1 MMGME
6 GGPPATVVL
15 RPDGTYLSLCLL
27 AGLVVRL
34 YSTLA
39 AVLMAGVAPVIPPIA
54 AIIANAGREN
64 PDAAHR
70 PGGDG
75 QAPRTRK

>member
-1 MMGME
+1 MRRTYFVLMG
-6 GGPPATVVL
+6 TCL
-15 RPDGTYLSLCLL
+15 ILYLL

-39 AVLMAGVAPVIPPIA
+39 AVVMAGVATVIPPIA

-64 PDAAHR
+64 PDTVHR
-70 PGGDG
+70 PGDDG
-75 QAPRTRK
+75 QTPTNPN